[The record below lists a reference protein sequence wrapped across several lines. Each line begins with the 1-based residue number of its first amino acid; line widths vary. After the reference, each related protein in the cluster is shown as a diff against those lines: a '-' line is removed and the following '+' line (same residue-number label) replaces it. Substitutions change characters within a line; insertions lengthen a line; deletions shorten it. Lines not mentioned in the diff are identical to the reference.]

1 MDIISLVLTALA
13 LAADAMSVSISN
25 GIAVKKLQ
33 LPKVLLMAMLFG
45 GFQALMPTLGWLLG
59 TSVSKYIS
67 AFDHWIAFLLL
78 AFIGFKMIVE
88 SFKNDEET
96 VKKDP
101 FSITNLLI
109 MAVATS
115 IDALAVGISFASL
128 AIPGS
133 ELWLGIALIGVITF
147 TLSCLGAFLGK
158 FLGNMFKKR
167 AGLIAGIIL
176 CLIGLKILLEH
187 LGVLTF

>member
-1 MDIISLVLTALA
+1 MDIVSLVLTALA

-33 LPKVLLMAMLFG
+33 LPKVLLMALLFG

>member
-33 LPKVLLMAMLFG
+33 LPKVLLMALLFG

-128 AIPGS
+128 AILGS

-176 CLIGLKILLEH
+176 CLIGLKILMEH

>member
-13 LAADAMSVSISN
+13 LAADAMSVSITN

-33 LPKVLLMAMLFG
+33 LPKVLLMALLFG
-45 GFQALMPTLGWLLG
+45 GFQALMPNLGWLLG

>member
-13 LAADAMSVSISN
+13 LAADAMSVSITN

-33 LPKVLLMAMLFG
+33 LPKVLLMALLFG

>member
-13 LAADAMSVSISN
+13 LAADAMSVSITN

-33 LPKVLLMAMLFG
+33 LPKVLLMALLFG

-101 FSITNLLI
+101 FAITNLLI

>member
-13 LAADAMSVSISN
+13 LAADAMSVSITN

-33 LPKVLLMAMLFG
+33 LPKVLLMALLFG

-67 AFDHWIAFLLL
+67 AFDHWIASLLL

>member
-33 LPKVLLMAMLFG
+33 LPKVLLMALLFG

-101 FSITNLLI
+101 FSITSLLI

>member
-13 LAADAMSVSISN
+13 LAADAMSVSITN

-33 LPKVLLMAMLFG
+33 LPKVLLMALLFG

-101 FSITNLLI
+101 FSITSLLI

>member
-33 LPKVLLMAMLFG
+33 LPKVLLMALLFG
-45 GFQALMPTLGWLLG
+45 GFQSLMPTLGWLLG

>member
-33 LPKVLLMAMLFG
+33 LPKVLLMALLFG

>member
-13 LAADAMSVSISN
+13 LAADAMSVSITN

-33 LPKVLLMAMLFG
+33 LPKVLLMALLFG

-101 FSITNLLI
+101 FSITNILI

>member
-33 LPKVLLMAMLFG
+33 LPKVLLMALLFG

-88 SFKNDEET
+88 SL
-96 VKKDP
+96 KKDP

>member
-1 MDIISLVLTALA
+1 MDIVSLVLTALA
-13 LAADAMSVSISN
+13 LAADAMSVSITN

-33 LPKVLLMAMLFG
+33 LPKVLLMALLFG

-128 AIPGS
+128 GIPGS

>member
-67 AFDHWIAFLLL
+67 AFDHWIAFFLL

-96 VKKDP
+96 VKRDP

>member
-33 LPKVLLMAMLFG
+33 LPKVLLMALLFG

-101 FSITNLLI
+101 FSITNILI

>member
-13 LAADAMSVSISN
+13 LAADAMSVSITN

-33 LPKVLLMAMLFG
+33 LPKVLLMALLFG

-96 VKKDP
+96 VKKDS

>member
-33 LPKVLLMAMLFG
+33 LPKVLLMALLFG

-128 AIPGS
+128 AIPDS

>member
-33 LPKVLLMAMLFG
+33 LPKVLLMALLFG

-133 ELWLGIALIGVITF
+133 ELWPGIALIGVITF

>member
-33 LPKVLLMAMLFG
+33 LPKVLLMALLFG

-133 ELWLGIALIGVITF
+133 ELWLGIVLIGVITF

>member
-33 LPKVLLMAMLFG
+33 LPKVLLMALLFG

-128 AIPGS
+128 AILGS

>member
-13 LAADAMSVSISN
+13 LAADAMSVSITN

-33 LPKVLLMAMLFG
+33 LPKVLLMALLFG

-187 LGVLTF
+187 LGILTF

>member
-13 LAADAMSVSISN
+13 LAADAMSVSITN

-33 LPKVLLMAMLFG
+33 LPKVLLMALLFG

-78 AFIGFKMIVE
+78 AFIGLKMIVE

>member
-33 LPKVLLMAMLFG
+33 LPKVLLMALLFG

-187 LGVLTF
+187 LGILTF

>member
-13 LAADAMSVSISN
+13 LAADAMSVSITN

-33 LPKVLLMAMLFG
+33 LPKVLLMALLFG

-133 ELWLGIALIGVITF
+133 ELWPGIALIGVITF

>member
-13 LAADAMSVSISN
+13 LAADAMSVSITN

-33 LPKVLLMAMLFG
+33 LPKVLLMALLFG

-78 AFIGFKMIVE
+78 TFIGFKMIVE

>member
-33 LPKVLLMAMLFG
+33 LPKVLLMALLFG

-67 AFDHWIAFLLL
+67 AFDHWIAFILL

>member
-13 LAADAMSVSISN
+13 LAADAMSVSITN

-33 LPKVLLMAMLFG
+33 LPKVLLMALLFG

-96 VKKDP
+96 VNKDP